1 MVRPQSVL
9 RAFLATRRSHRP
21 RLQVGGEPEKSVSVG
36 GAVERVG
43 RIEHPNVE
51 ADQAVLREQETSK
64 ARESRRPP
72 QQNANNCNQRPPGAT
87 ARPARSCFAAL
98 LLRCLLRPFFA
109 LLLCCFGCFGC
120 FAAFAPVAPLRI
132 FNRAVCCAVQNL
144 RGWQSSAPL
153 RLWLTRLDRDLA
165 GALLQGLWRERSL
178 QAHQASKQLPRV
190 PLSSW
195 FLRRL
200 HELFTTRRTNT
211 RMLRRERLLS
221 SRLPRCRSIAS
232 AHHI

>member
-1 MVRPQSVL
+1 MSAWAEL
-9 RAFLATRRSHRP
+9 NIL
-21 RLQVGGEPEKSVSVG
+21 
-36 GAVERVG
+36 
-43 RIEHPNVE
+43 
-51 ADQAVLREQETSK
+51 TSK
-64 ARESRRPP
+64 QIKQFFENKKLRKPVNRGGRPNKTPITVINGRRVR
-72 QQNANNCNQRPPGAT
+72 QRALPVLALAALLLASPVL
-87 ARPARSCFAAL
+87 CFAAL
-98 LLRCLLRPFFA
+98 LLR
-109 LLLCCFGCFGC
+109 CFGC

-165 GALLQGLWRERSL
+165 GALVQGLWRERSL

-200 HELFTTRRTNT
+200 PGLFTTRRTNT

-232 AHHI
+232 AHHILGCPRFAASCQSAEHNKKGNCH